1 MSRIGKKPIQIPEKT
16 EVSYKDGIVKVKGPK
31 GSLEDYV
38 HSTVELKIEDGVV
51 NVGIISDDKNAGAY
65 QGMTRALV
73 ANMVQGVSAGFER
86 VLEINGIGYKA
97 EVKGSTL
104 VLNVG
109 YSQPVNFEL
118 PKGISAVLEKNQIKL
133 AGIDKQQLGQ
143 TAAEIRNVRPP
154 EPYKGKGIKYLD
166 EYIQKKAGKTAA
178 A

>member
-16 EVSYKDGIVKVKGPK
+16 EVTYKDGFVKVKGPM
-31 GSLEDYV
+31 GSLEGTV
-38 HSTVELKIEDGVV
+38 HSTIELKVEDGVI
-51 NVGIISDDKNAGAY
+51 NVVIVSKDKSADAF

-73 ANMVQGVSAGFER
+73 ANMVLGVSKGFER
-86 VLEINGIGYKA
+86 TLEVNGIGYKA

-104 VLNVG
+104 ILNVG

-118 PKGISAVLEKNQIKL
+118 PKEITAVVEKNLIKL
-133 AGIDKQQLGQ
+133 TGIDKQLIGQ
-143 TAAEIRNVRPP
+143 TAAEVRKVRPP
-154 EPYKGKGIKYLD
+154 EPYKGKGIKYVE